1 MVYGSLPSRVL
12 GFHNSLDTTTTIV
25 LLLLLLVVSGGR
37 LAGLD
42 VCHRQEFHRS
52 AAGLDCDQITGRE
65 SERELSRTSRKATCY
80 CPAAGAT
87 DDETRIKPRF
97 PQ

>member
-1 MVYGSLPSRVL
+1 MVYGSIPSRVL

-25 LLLLLLVVSGGR
+25 LLVVVVSGWR

-65 SERELSRTSRKATCY
+65 
-80 CPAAGAT
+80 
-87 DDETRIKPRF
+87 
-97 PQ
+97 